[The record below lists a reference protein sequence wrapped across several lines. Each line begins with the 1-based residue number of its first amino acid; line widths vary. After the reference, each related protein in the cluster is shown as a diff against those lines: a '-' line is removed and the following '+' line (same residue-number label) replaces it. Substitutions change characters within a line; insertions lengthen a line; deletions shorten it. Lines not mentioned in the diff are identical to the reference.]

1 MGVVERKEREKEEM
15 KRRILEAAK
24 KLFLERGFEKT
35 SIRNIADLIEY
46 SPGTIYLY
54 FKDKNDLLFALHT
67 EAFISLINELGK
79 TLQEGSAIERLEDMG
94 YHYLT
99 FAIENPELYDL
110 MFLMEAPIQSLEC
123 NNEVWEDGMKAFGL
137 LQLLV
142 AECQKEGYLTNHETA
157 NASLMI
163 WSFMHGIVTLHG
175 RKRLSMFGEGEAE
188 MHQRMLDAFK
198 VFVETVKCTG
208 KI

>member
-1 MGVVERKEREKEEM
+1 MGVVERKEREKEDM
-15 KRRILEAAK
+15 KRRILDAAK
-24 KLFLERGFEKT
+24 TLFLERGFEKT

-54 FKDKNDLLFALHT
+54 FKDKNELLFALHA
-67 EAFISLINELGK
+67 EAFIGLIQALMK
-79 TLQEGSAIERLEDMG
+79 TRQEGSAIERLEDMG

-123 NNEVWEDGMKAFGL
+123 KNEVWEDGMKAFDL

-142 AECQKEGYLTNHETA
+142 ADCQQEGYLKNEDTA

-163 WSFMHGIVTLHG
+163 WSFMHGIVTLHA
-175 RKRLSMFGEGEAE
+175 RKRLSMFCETDEE
-188 MHQRMLDAFK
+188 THQRLMAAFK

-208 KI
+208 RI